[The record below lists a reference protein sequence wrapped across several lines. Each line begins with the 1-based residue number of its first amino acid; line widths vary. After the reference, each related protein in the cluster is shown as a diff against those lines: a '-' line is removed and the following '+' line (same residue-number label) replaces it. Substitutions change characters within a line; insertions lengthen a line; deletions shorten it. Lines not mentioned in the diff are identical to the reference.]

1 MMCCLRFEF
10 CANLFPQSAHSNG
23 RSPLCTPLWC
33 LRRFY
38 VNAKVKNKLILLC
51 RGRKGEEAY
60 RCLRETLA
68 TTREVANMRLS
79 SYTDDTRVKK
89 NDLRQSA
96 SRLTHVRIQVLLQ
109 RRAMREAFLT
119 IVKGT
124 HVRFF
129 FCVNSDMLRQVLFV
143 SPKEK
148 RHVSSHERRRSII
161 QTYRTVFKCF
171 AAGVAN
177 VGPGTDVLLGKAID
191 TNLNF
196 ERFPSLL
203 LFFLL
208 VVLHRAFALRLLF
221 LFHHFYT
228 YFVGV
233 G

>member
-1 MMCCLRFEF
+1 
-10 CANLFPQSAHSNG
+10 
-23 RSPLCTPLWC
+23 
-33 LRRFY
+33 
-38 VNAKVKNKLILLC
+38 
-51 RGRKGEEAY
+51 
-60 RCLRETLA
+60 
-68 TTREVANMRLS
+68 MRLS
-79 SYTDDTRVKK
+79 PYMTLGSKKMIYDKVCRVV
-89 NDLRQSA
+89 
-96 SRLTHVRIQVLLQ
+96 LTHVRIQVLLQ
-109 RRAMREAFLT
+109 RCAVRETLLT

-196 ERFPSLL
+196 ERFPSPL

-208 VVLHRAFALRLLF
+208 VVLHRALALGLLF
-221 LFHHFYT
+221 LFHHFYI

>member
-1 MMCCLRFEF
+1 M
-10 CANLFPQSAHSNG
+10 
-23 RSPLCTPLWC
+23 
-33 LRRFY
+33 
-38 VNAKVKNKLILLC
+38 
-51 RGRKGEEAY
+51 
-60 RCLRETLA
+60 RETLA

-79 SYTDDTRVKK
+79 PYMTLGSKKMIYDKVCRVV
-89 NDLRQSA
+89 
-96 SRLTHVRIQVLLQ
+96 LTHVRIQVLLQ
-109 RRAMREAFLT
+109 RCAVRETLLT

-129 FCVNSDMLRQVLFV
+129 FCVNSDMLCQVLFV
-143 SPKEK
+143 SPK
-148 RHVSSHERRRSII
+148 RDNMLALRSHSII

-171 AAGVAN
+171 ATRVAN

-196 ERFPSLL
+196 ERFPSPL

-208 VVLHRAFALRLLF
+208 VVLHRALALGLLF
-221 LFHHFYT
+221 LFHHFYI

>member
-129 FCVNSDMLRQVLFV
+129 FCVNSDMLCQVLFV
-143 SPKEK
+143 SPK
-148 RHVSSHERRRSII
+148 RDNMLALRSHSII

-196 ERFPSLL
+196 ERFPSPL

>member
-1 MMCCLRFEF
+1 M
-10 CANLFPQSAHSNG
+10 
-23 RSPLCTPLWC
+23 
-33 LRRFY
+33 
-38 VNAKVKNKLILLC
+38 
-51 RGRKGEEAY
+51 
-60 RCLRETLA
+60 RETLA

-109 RRAMREAFLT
+109 RRAMREALLT

-129 FCVNSDMLRQVLFV
+129 FCVNSDMLCQVLFV
-143 SPKEK
+143 SPK
-148 RHVSSHERRRSII
+148 RDNMLALRSHSII

-171 AAGVAN
+171 ATRVAN

-196 ERFPSLL
+196 ERFPSPL

-208 VVLHRAFALRLLF
+208 VVLHRALALGLLF
-221 LFHHFYT
+221 LFHHFYI

>member
-1 MMCCLRFEF
+1 M
-10 CANLFPQSAHSNG
+10 
-23 RSPLCTPLWC
+23 
-33 LRRFY
+33 
-38 VNAKVKNKLILLC
+38 
-51 RGRKGEEAY
+51 
-60 RCLRETLA
+60 RETLA

-196 ERFPSLL
+196 ERFPSPL

-208 VVLHRAFALRLLF
+208 VVLHRALALGLLF
-221 LFHHFYT
+221 LFHHFYI